1 MLLVVVVGVVM
12 VVRLLLCGG
21 CDGGRC
27 GSNRSGEWSM
37 VIGVV
42 VILVVV
48 TLVVVVEMVVVFT
61 FSYSY
66 VLIH

>member
-1 MLLVVVVGVVM
+1 
-12 VVRLLLCGG
+12 
-21 CDGGRC
+21 
-27 GSNRSGEWSM
+27 M

-61 FSYSY
+61 VSYSY
-66 VLIH
+66 VLIHWGQGGFEVPCSNTRIL